1 MEFKNR
7 LLERV
12 SFGDQGRL

>member
-1 MEFKNR
+1 MLLKNR

-12 SFGDQGRL
+12 SNC